1 MEKRGQST
9 WKNVPQVMR
18 VEQGSELTFWT
29 ALYGMVSWWVTSP
42 RDENRAL
49 EQLGSYPVIHF
60 CFRRVYFYTYCLLY
74 RGVLGM
80 NTGSALPATR
90 NRWLTL
96 NRRGGGPLRAIGI
109 SFFLTGGGQWMHHRR
124 EMDFERSH
132 EQTLGRT
139 PCCQKKK
146 IYRNFC
152 CKGIGLLV
160 LNQVQQ
166 RMLN

>member
-1 MEKRGQST
+1 MEKHGQST

-96 NRRGGGPLRAIGI
+96 NRGGGGTSSSHRDIIFSHWRRSMNASQERNGFWEVTWANFKEDTLLPKKEDLQE
-109 SFFLTGGGQWMHHRR
+109 FLLQGDWVTRVEPGPTMHA
-124 EMDFERSH
+124 
-132 EQTLGRT
+132 
-139 PCCQKKK
+139 
-146 IYRNFC
+146 
-152 CKGIGLLV
+152 
-160 LNQVQQ
+160 
-166 RMLN
+166 